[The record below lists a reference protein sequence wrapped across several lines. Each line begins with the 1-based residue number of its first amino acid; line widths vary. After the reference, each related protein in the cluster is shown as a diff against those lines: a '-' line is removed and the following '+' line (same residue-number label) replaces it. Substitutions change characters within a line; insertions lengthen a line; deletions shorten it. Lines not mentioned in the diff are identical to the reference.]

1 MEMKKPIFGMA
12 IVLAALT
19 GCSTGCPAPNATALS
34 VGPGA
39 GAAPAPNVVPVAA
52 MPKKELQVPQSNG
65 LCLFT
70 THNANSYFA
79 FSNVEVR
86 AAVGQTVDGKCLEN
100 TTLRPVQKIT
110 LGWLYKGEAPK
121 KKECAGAASCDFSE
135 RKYQIGLNITCF
147 TADAFDPALS
157 TPLHYSSN
165 PEACP

>member
-1 MEMKKPIFGMA
+1 MKKPIFGMA
-12 IVLAALT
+12 IVLASLT
-19 GCSTGCPAPNATALS
+19 GCSTVCPAPNATALS

-39 GAAPAPNVVPVAA
+39 APAPSVVSVAA

-70 THNANSYFA
+70 THQANSYFA

-86 AAVGQTVDGKCLEN
+86 AAVGQTVDGRCLEN
-100 TTLRPVQKIT
+100 ASLRPVQKIT